1 MRPSMSIAR
10 SVHRV
15 AHRSY
20 SSASFPERKV
30 AVLGAGDGIGQPL
43 ALLMKLNPFVSHL
56 SLYNIVGTPGFA
68 VDVSHINTRY
78 EVKGYT
84 GEEQLAQALEGA
96 DVVIILAEVPQKPGM
111 TRDDLFNINPGII
124 KGLTTAIA
132 KYCPNALINMIS
144 NPVNS
149 MVLIAVEVLKKTGK
163 HHSGAHSDEHHHHL
177 WTVPP
182 PFLTSRQAPSGKG
195 KPCLGRTRWMIH
207 QT

>member
-1 MRPSMSIAR
+1 
-10 SVHRV
+10 
-15 AHRSY
+15 
-20 SSASFPERKV
+20 
-30 AVLGAGDGIGQPL
+30 
-43 ALLMKLNPFVSHL
+43 
-56 SLYNIVGTPGFA
+56 
-68 VDVSHINTRY
+68 
-78 EVKGYT
+78 
-84 GEEQLAQALEGA
+84 
-96 DVVIILAEVPQKPGM
+96 M
-111 TRDDLFNINPGII
+111 TRDDLFNINVGTI

-132 KYCPNALINMIS
+132 KYCPNVLINMIS

-149 MVLIAVEVLKKTGK
+149 TVPITAEVLKKIGK